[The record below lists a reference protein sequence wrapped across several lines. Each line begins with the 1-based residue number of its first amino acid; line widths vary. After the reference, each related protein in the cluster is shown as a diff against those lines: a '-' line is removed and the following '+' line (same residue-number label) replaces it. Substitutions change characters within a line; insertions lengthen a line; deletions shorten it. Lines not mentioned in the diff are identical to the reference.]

1 MTNAMNNSLI
11 HDPADR
17 QAWTRREWLMF
28 AFVFAVALAARLW
41 RLGDQSVWYD
51 EYITVAFTR
60 EPGLLAC
67 LREQLKWDW
76 HMTPVYHIL
85 QYYWAQLVGQSI
97 PGIRLLSV
105 LFSMGTLTVLY
116 LFARRLFGTGAA
128 LLSASF
134 FALSP
139 FHIFHAQ
146 GIRNYSLMAFFGLV
160 SMYAFVRA
168 FDGGG
173 RRWWLLNGAANA
185 LLMWT
190 HLFGTTLLISQGLCL
205 VLSRWRVWRQMLW
218 WGCAHAL
225 LVAPLGLWVLSLK
238 GGIGAPE
245 AVPPGWS
252 ALFRDLFRRE
262 SSYIEWV
269 MGALTPALQAK
280 YLPSW
285 TQLLLRYEADVL
297 GVLAWLLAASLPLL
311 VVCAIWRSRADGAS
325 TWRRFEQPF
334 CLILWLVVPGA
345 VLLALAHV
353 AQRVVFQERFTIFSS
368 PALYLIAAGAV
379 SGIPWRLARILAGI
393 VLVTLFAFQA
403 LLGTT
408 LNVRQDYLGASRSIA
423 AERQPDDVVCALGM
437 YTHFLLDFNRPAKD
451 YPLMKVDTLD
461 ALMQA
466 TDVTLARGGI
476 FWAVVTSVPRQCG
489 GPPDVSGVAESYQ
502 RYLQARDIACQERA
516 FLGMQ
521 HVHVF
526 RCHAGDGFANIDDP
540 ESVSRLLA
548 TVRLHPDDEALRNRW
563 LAVAHETGGGAALIK
578 EYRRALESA
587 PEDAQ
592 VRARLGT
599 LLVDIGEIEEGIAE
613 CRRAIEADPYL
624 VEAYDTID
632 RCLLEGGD
640 NARRVQVWRD
650 AATKNPDIPRPR
662 FLLAVALEA
671 SGDLDGA
678 IDAYRA
684 AAQRAPTDAA
694 MQAGLGMALM
704 RAGNPG
710 EAVDAMR
717 VALAINPD
725 IDYLRV
731 ALVDALTAI
740 GDAHAAAIEAE
751 ECRRRGIV
759 LPARPQ

>member
-1 MTNAMNNSLI
+1 MTSAANNSLMQG
-11 HDPADR
+11 PPDR
-17 QAWTRREWLMF
+17 HAWTRREWLAF

-128 LLSASF
+128 LLSVSF

-146 GIRNYSLMAFFGLV
+146 GIRNYSLMAFLGLV
-160 SMYAFVRA
+160 SMFAFVRA
-168 FDGGG
+168 FDSGG
-173 RRWWLLNGAANA
+173 RRWWLLNGTANV

-190 HLFGTTLLISQGLCL
+190 HLFGTMLLIPQGLCL
-205 VLSRWRVWRQMLW
+205 VLFRWRQWRQVLW
-218 WGCAHAL
+218 WGCAHTL

-245 AVPPGWS
+245 TVPPGWS

-262 SSYIEWV
+262 SSYLEWV
-269 MGALTPALQAK
+269 MGALTPELQAK
-280 YLPSW
+280 YLSAW
-285 TQLLLRYEADVL
+285 AQALLHYESDMLR
-297 GVLAWLLAASLPLL
+297 VLAWLLAAALPVL
-311 VVCAIWRSRADGAS
+311 VLGAVWRGRADGAS
-325 TWRRFEQPF
+325 TWQRLEQPF

-345 VLLALAHV
+345 ALLTFAHV

-379 SGIPWRLARILAGI
+379 AGIPWRLARTLAGF
-393 VLVTLFAFQA
+393 VLVALFACQA

-408 LNVRQDYLGASRSIA
+408 VNVRQDYLGASRWIA
-423 AERQPDDVVCALGM
+423 AERQPDDSVCALGM
-437 YTHFLLDFNRPAKD
+437 YTCFLLDFNRPAKD
-451 YPLMKVDTLD
+451 YPLTKVDTLD
-461 ALMQA
+461 GLMQA
-466 TDVTLARGGI
+466 TDETLAGGGI
-476 FWAVVTSVPRQCG
+476 VWAVVTSVPRQCG
-489 GPPDVSGVAESYQ
+489 GPPDVSGVAESYA
-502 RYLQARDIACQERA
+502 RYLQARDIAYEERP

-521 HVHVF
+521 HIHVF
-526 RCHAGDGFANIDDP
+526 RCHAGDGFANIDGP
-540 ESVSRLLA
+540 ASASKLLA
-548 TVRLHPDDEALRNRW
+548 AVRLHPDDEALRNRW

-578 EYRRALESA
+578 EYRHALESA

-592 VRARLGT
+592 VRARLGS

-632 RCLLEGGD
+632 RYLREGGY
-640 NARRVQVWRD
+640 NARRVRVWRD
-650 AATKNPDIPRPR
+650 AATKNPDAPRPH
-662 FLLAVALEA
+662 FLLAMALETT
-671 SGDLDGA
+671 GDLEGA
-678 IDAYRA
+678 INAYRMA
-684 AAQRAPTDAA
+684 AERAPADAA
-694 MQAGLGMALM
+694 IQAAFGMALL
-704 RAGNPG
+704 RAGNPR
-710 EAVDAMR
+710 EAIDAMR
-717 VALAINPD
+717 AALAINPD

-740 GDAHAAAIEAE
+740 GDAHSAALEAE

-759 LPARPQ
+759 LTARSQ